1 MTKRG
6 TRAEINTFVQGIITE
21 ASPLNF
27 PPNASKD
34 EENFELNA
42 DGSRDRRLGMD
53 WENLYALKN
62 TGVASTTDY
71 VTFMPNVYK
80 WTSVGS
86 VAGRDFIAVQIG
98 ARIHFC
104 EDTTGS
110 WSFTSYKGY
119 VDIPVGY
126 GVSRM
131 SFASIDGRL
140 IVAKNDDRVYSVEYD
155 GASFTSN
162 PVVLYV
168 RDIWGVEETVVA
180 GYESSPTYRGV
191 NSDEHKYNMYNQ
203 GWYIART
210 YKDGTT
216 VDPYLRFGLDLGVYP
231 SNSDVVWTGMQFQ
244 PVAAGADPSERF
256 FPAIYK
262 DTVGI
267 AGTAPKGHFIIN
279 PFARGFSRSAV
290 FGAAVLP
297 DDLVE
302 GGPTVIC
309 EYAGRV
315 FYAGANGPTIDGD
328 ARSPSMSNH
337 ILFSQVVSGRDSI
350 GKCYQEGDPTSR
362 DSSDVVDTDG
372 GVIKIT
378 GIKNVVAMKNLE
390 THLIVIATNGVWAI
404 SGGGDYGFT
413 ATNYKVSKISAFGA
427 INGDSVVVEG
437 GRVYYWGEDGIYV
450 LEKDQMGDLVVKGMT
465 QNTIHSFYS
474 KIPQASKNNV
484 FGVHD
489 PYSRKI
495 RWIYQDTSGAT
506 TYTKEL
512 IFDTVLGAFYPYKIS
527 NGLNNTIIPIMAVA
541 GKAYEASS
549 SKRSGDFQSVRYLTL
564 VKSGGTWNWTFSL
577 YHNESFRDWEY
588 SGNPV
593 DAKAYMFTGAV
604 TGGDSSAYKQVP
616 YCVFHF
622 RKTEMYTGSTVSNE
636 SSCLARFLWDWSNT
650 LESKRWSNRFQVYRL
665 RKAQF
670 LSETANND
678 NGLETTVTKNKVRGR
693 GRAFAMYVE
702 TEPGKDCRL
711 LGWSLTLNGNSNV

>member
-34 EENFELNA
+34 EENFELNT
-42 DGSRDRRLGMD
+42 DGSRDRRLGID
-53 WENLYALKN
+53 WENLYGFKD
-62 TGVASTTDY
+62 TTVASTADY
-71 VTFMPNVYK
+71 KEYNPSAFK
-80 WTSVGS
+80 WTGVGN
-86 VAGRDFIAVQIG
+86 VAGRDFIVAQFG
-98 ARIHFC
+98 LRLFFF
-104 EDTTGS
+104 EDNGGS
-110 WSFTSYKGY
+110 WSGAGY
-119 VDIPVGY
+119 LGYCDIPAGHATTK
-126 GVSRM
+126 M

-140 IVAKNDDRVYSVEYD
+140 IVANNSQNVYAVEYST
-155 GASFTSN
+155 GFT
-162 PVVLYV
+162 VTTIYLVV
-168 RDIWGVEETVVA
+168 RDIWGVEETA
-180 GYESSPTYRGV
+180 IPAYESNPNYRGA

-203 GWYIART
+203 GWYISRT

-216 VDPYLRFGLDLGVYP
+216 VDPYLQFGLDLGNYP

-267 AGTAPKGHFIIN
+267 AGSAPKGYFLIN
-279 PFARGFSRSAV
+279 PFNRGASRQSV
-290 FGAAVLP
+290 YGTLIRQDWIKGGAQVL
-297 DDLVE
+297 
-302 GGPTVIC
+302 C
-309 EYAGRV
+309 EFAGRV
-315 FYAGANGPTIDGD
+315 FYGGITGTVNGGD
-328 ARSPSMSNH
+328 ARSPNMTNH
-337 ILFSQVVSGRDSI
+337 VLFSQLVSGVSSL
-350 GKCYQEGDPTSR
+350 GKCYQDGDPTSR

-372 GVIKIT
+372 GVIKIA
-378 GIKNVVAMKNLE
+378 GAKEILAMKNLE
-390 THLIVIATNGVWAI
+390 THLVVLAKNGIWTI

-413 ATNYKVSKISAFGA
+413 ATNYKVSKISSFGVV
-427 INGDSVVVEG
+427 NGDSVVVEG

-450 LEKDQMGDLVVKGMT
+450 LDKDQMGDFIVKGMT
-465 QNTIHSFYS
+465 QATIHGLYS
-474 KIPQASKNNV
+474 KIPSASKEKATGV
-484 FGVHD
+484 FD

-495 RWIYQDTSGAT
+495 RWMYQVTEGST
-506 TYTKEL
+506 PYTKEL
-512 IFDTVLGAFYPYKIS
+512 IYDTVLGAFYVYKIS
-527 NGLNNTIIPIMAVA
+527 NGLNGTIIPIAGVA
-541 GKAYEASS
+541 GKPYEASP

-564 VKSGGTWNWTFSL
+564 VKSGGTWNLTFSQ
-577 YHNESFRDWEY
+577 YRDQNFRDWES
-588 SGNPV
+588 SGSPT
-593 DAKAYMFTGAV
+593 DAKAFLFTGAV

-622 RKTEMYTGSTVSNE
+622 RKTETYTGSTVSNE

-670 LSETANND
+670 LSETSNND